1 MRKIKKLITMK
12 INKIEDLNELKEA
25 YKSGTIK
32 LNISSI
38 ARQIDVDRRTV
49 KSYLLRENDKHS
61 NTRKK
66 PSIFD
71 KELDFILGLL
81 NNKEKRFTTVKS
93 LYKYMLKANKIGNA
107 SYSAFTYYVRNNKLL
122 QEKFKKNNINI
133 TEIFL
138 LIFKM

>member
-1 MRKIKKLITMK
+1 MRKIKELITMK

-25 YKSGTIK
+25 YRSGTIK

-49 KSYLLRENDKHS
+49 KSYLLRENDEHS

-93 LYKYMLKANKIGNA
+93 LYKYMLKANKIVITHTL
-107 SYSAFTYYVRNNKLL
+107 FTILSGFEPFY
-122 QEKFKKNNINI
+122 
-133 TEIFL
+133 
-138 LIFKM
+138 